1 MQEKGK
7 NNPVRLPGWPQ
18 ALTLVLSIL
27 VLGMVLLTSFNVV
40 ARYVFQRVWIPL
52 QELVVYWH
60 ATVFMLGAILTWL
73 GNRHVR
79 VDIFQQAFPARGKQK
94 VETFGRWFLL
104 LPFMIFMAV
113 ISFDYVYQAWLRQ
126 EGSAE
131 TGGLGG
137 VYLIKSLLLLVP
149 VLFIL
154 LLVRQSWQSR
164 HRPTPGKGG

>member
-1 MQEKGK
+1 MQEKEK
-7 NNPVRLPGWPQ
+7 NEPATLLRWQQ

-27 VLGMVLLTSFNVV
+27 VLGMVLLTFFNVV

-60 ATVFMLGAILTWL
+60 ATVFMLGAILAWL

-79 VDIFQQAFPARGKQK
+79 VDIFQQAFPARVKQK
-94 VETFGRWFLL
+94 VEAFGRWFLL

-154 LLVRQSWQSR
+154 LLVHYAWRSQR
-164 HRPTPGKGG
+164 RRITKKGG

>member
-1 MQEKGK
+1 MQANGDGESTTQ
-7 NNPVRLPGWPQ
+7 PRWQQVL
-18 ALTLVLSIL
+18 AFALSIL
-27 VLGMVLLTSFNVV
+27 VLGMVWLTFFNVV

-60 ATVFMLGAILTWL
+60 ATVFMLGAILAWL

-79 VDIFQQAFPARGKQK
+79 VDIFQQAFPARMKQK
-94 VETFGRWFLL
+94 VEAFGRWLLL
-104 LPFMIFMAV
+104 LPFMIFMIV

-137 VYLIKSLLLLVP
+137 VYLIKSLLVLVP
-149 VLFIL
+149 VFFIL
-154 LLVRQSWQSR
+154 LLVYQTWQSR
-164 HRPTPGKGG
+164 RRPKPEEGG